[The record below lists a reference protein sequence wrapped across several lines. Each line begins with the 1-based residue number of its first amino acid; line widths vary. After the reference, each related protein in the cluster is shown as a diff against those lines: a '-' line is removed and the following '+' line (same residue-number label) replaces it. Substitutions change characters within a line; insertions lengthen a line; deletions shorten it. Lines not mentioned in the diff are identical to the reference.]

1 VRWGGLLNVSV
12 IGIVVLDLLILILSM
27 LDLLPATILEDI
39 HSVAPWLILL
49 TAILPAAVAAVN
61 GLRFQTEC
69 LRLAQRSAIVRTIL
83 GGEPDEP
90 SSDDPPLTGGR
101 WKEADDLAQK
111 IECAKKS
118 ADDVAAWSLD
128 VLLLAER
135 IADDFVREVAE
146 WSVLYAKEVPE
157 T

>member
-1 VRWGGLLNVSV
+1 
-12 IGIVVLDLLILILSM
+12 
-27 LDLLPATILEDI
+27 
-39 HSVAPWLILL
+39 LILL
-49 TAILPAAVAAVN
+49 TAVLPTAVAAVN

-83 GGEPDEP
+83 GGEPDDPLSE
-90 SSDDPPLTGGR
+90 DPPLTGGR
-101 WKEADDLAQK
+101 WKEAADLAQR
-111 IECAKKS
+111 IEQAKKS
-118 ADDVAAWSLD
+118 TDDVAAWSLD